1 MNRKNSSHN
10 KGDSSNKIAAFIAT
24 LGALLVSVEVLSNF
38 FIIFW
43 LMIIAITNLI
53 VIFYLQI
60 SVFSLVTTILFVIF
74 YFIYKKLFAHSKFVE
89 IFSKYNMIITII
101 SLLILNMLYI
111 SKKMFNGALITPVVI
126 IITWLIYKFMFK
138 KIKIRRASFI
148 EQTQNGVLAFTVLF
162 FGELY

>member
-1 MNRKNSSHN
+1 MNRQNSSHN
-10 KGDSSNKIAAFIAT
+10 KDDSSNKIAAFIAT

-43 LMIIAITNLI
+43 LMIIAVTNLI

-89 IFSKYNMIITII
+89 TFSKYNMIITII

-138 KIKIRRASFI
+138 KIKNKKS
-148 EQTQNGVLAFTVLF
+148 
-162 FGELY
+162 

>member
-1 MNRKNSSHN
+1 MNRKNSSHS
-10 KGDSSNKIAAFIAT
+10 KGDSSNKIAAFIAA

-43 LMIIAITNLI
+43 LMIIAVTNLI

-89 IFSKYNMIITII
+89 TFSKYNMIITII

-111 SKKMFNGALITPVVI
+111 YQKMFNGALITPVVI

-138 KIKIRRASFI
+138 KIK
-148 EQTQNGVLAFTVLF
+148 NKKN
-162 FGELY
+162 

>member
-60 SVFSLVTTILFVIF
+60 SVFSLVTTILFLIF

-138 KIKIRRASFI
+138 KIKNKKS
-148 EQTQNGVLAFTVLF
+148 
-162 FGELY
+162 

>member
-1 MNRKNSSHN
+1 MNRQNSSHN
-10 KGDSSNKIAAFIAT
+10 KDDSSNKIADFIAA

-43 LMIIAITNLI
+43 LMIIAVTNLI

-74 YFIYKKLFAHSKFVE
+74 YLIYKKLFAHSKFVE
-89 IFSKYNMIITII
+89 TFSKYNMIITII
-101 SLLILNMLYI
+101 SLFILNMLYI
-111 SKKMFNGALITPVVI
+111 YQKMFNGALITPVVI

-138 KIKIRRASFI
+138 KIKNKKS
-148 EQTQNGVLAFTVLF
+148 
-162 FGELY
+162 

>member
-1 MNRKNSSHN
+1 MNRQNSSHN
-10 KGDSSNKIAAFIAT
+10 KGDSSNKIAAFIAA

-43 LMIIAITNLI
+43 LMIIAVTNLI

-101 SLLILNMLYI
+101 SLFILNMLYI
-111 SKKMFNGALITPVVI
+111 YQKMFNGALITPVVI

-138 KIKIRRASFI
+138 KIK
-148 EQTQNGVLAFTVLF
+148 NKKN
-162 FGELY
+162 

>member
-138 KIKIRRASFI
+138 KIKNKKS
-148 EQTQNGVLAFTVLF
+148 
-162 FGELY
+162 

>member
-1 MNRKNSSHN
+1 MNRQNSSHN
-10 KGDSSNKIAAFIAT
+10 KDDSSNKIAAFIAA

-43 LMIIAITNLI
+43 LMIIAVTNLI

-89 IFSKYNMIITII
+89 TFSKYNIIITII
-101 SLLILNMLYI
+101 SLFILNMLYI
-111 SKKMFNGALITPVVI
+111 YQKMFNGALITPVVI
-126 IITWLIYKFMFK
+126 IITWLIYKVMFK
-138 KIKIRRASFI
+138 KIK
-148 EQTQNGVLAFTVLF
+148 NKKN
-162 FGELY
+162 

>member
-1 MNRKNSSHN
+1 MNRQNSSNN
-10 KGDSSNKIAAFIAT
+10 KDDSSNKIAAFIAT

-43 LMIIAITNLI
+43 LMIIAVTNLI

-89 IFSKYNMIITII
+89 TFSKYNMIITII
-101 SLLILNMLYI
+101 SLLILNILYI

-138 KIKIRRASFI
+138 KIKNKKS
-148 EQTQNGVLAFTVLF
+148 
-162 FGELY
+162 

>member
-10 KGDSSNKIAAFIAT
+10 KDDSSNKIAAFIAT

-138 KIKIRRASFI
+138 KIKNKKS
-148 EQTQNGVLAFTVLF
+148 
-162 FGELY
+162 

>member
-138 KIKIRRASFI
+138 KIKK
-148 EQTQNGVLAFTVLF
+148 
-162 FGELY
+162 

>member
-74 YFIYKKLFAHSKFVE
+74 L
-89 IFSKYNMIITII
+89 
-101 SLLILNMLYI
+101 LYI
-111 SKKMFNGALITPVVI
+111 QKVI
-126 IITWLIYKFMFK
+126 CTF
-138 KIKIRRASFI
+138 
-148 EQTQNGVLAFTVLF
+148 
-162 FGELY
+162 

>member
-43 LMIIAITNLI
+43 LMIIAVTNLI

-138 KIKIRRASFI
+138 KIKNKKS
-148 EQTQNGVLAFTVLF
+148 
-162 FGELY
+162 

>member
-1 MNRKNSSHN
+1 MNRQNSSNN
-10 KGDSSNKIAAFIAT
+10 KDDSSNKIAAFIAT

-43 LMIIAITNLI
+43 LMIIAVTNLI

-60 SVFSLVTTILFVIF
+60 SVFSLVTTTLFVIF

-89 IFSKYNMIITII
+89 TFSKYNMIITII

-138 KIKIRRASFI
+138 KIKNKKS
-148 EQTQNGVLAFTVLF
+148 
-162 FGELY
+162 

>member
-1 MNRKNSSHN
+1 MNRQNSSHN
-10 KGDSSNKIAAFIAT
+10 KGDSSNKIAAFIAA

-43 LMIIAITNLI
+43 LMIIAVTNLI

-74 YFIYKKLFAHSKFVE
+74 YFIYKKLFTHSKFVE
-89 IFSKYNMIITII
+89 TFSKYNMIITII

-126 IITWLIYKFMFK
+126 IITWLVYNFMFK
-138 KIKIRRASFI
+138 KIKNKKS
-148 EQTQNGVLAFTVLF
+148 
-162 FGELY
+162 

>member
-10 KGDSSNKIAAFIAT
+10 RGDSSNKIAAFIAT

-138 KIKIRRASFI
+138 KIKNKKS
-148 EQTQNGVLAFTVLF
+148 
-162 FGELY
+162 